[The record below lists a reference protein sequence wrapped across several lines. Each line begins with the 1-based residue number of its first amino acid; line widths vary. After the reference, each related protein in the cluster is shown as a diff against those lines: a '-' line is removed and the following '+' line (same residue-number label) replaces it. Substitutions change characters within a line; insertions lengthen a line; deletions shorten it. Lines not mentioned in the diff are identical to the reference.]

1 MDRDGDG
8 EDNTERHET
17 IHNGKKFWW
26 DSFFFF
32 HWLYKYSA
40 VYKYRI
46 ADMEDHI
53 EKICKTYH
61 FHLTNISKMRTY
73 LDRESTE
80 AIISHIGRLTST
92 KKVPPTAAIVLKLS
106 IKSAIVLGLGV
117 VVRWSEFMV
126 MRNDIIK

>member
-46 ADMEDHI
+46 ADMEVHI

-80 AIISHIGRLTST
+80 AIISDIGRLTST

>member
-40 VYKYRI
+40 VYKY
-46 ADMEDHI
+46 MEDHI

-92 KKVPPTAAIVLKLS
+92 KKGAADRRYCSQVVNQIRYCSLVLKRC
-106 IKSAIVLGLGV
+106 GL
-117 VVRWSEFMV
+117 
-126 MRNDIIK
+126 NL

>member
-32 HWLYKYSA
+32 RWLYKYSA
-40 VYKYRI
+40 VYKYSI